1 MKNALRN
8 GKQMTGPPSSES
20 PFCPL
25 HSFRDWR
32 LILRR
37 GSEGNPKGP
46 PLAAVKM
53 LVCVCV
59 CSCVPMISSRGTT
72 SAALPS
78 HVLSNFVS
86 LSLGFSLACSSV
98 MWLGWLP
105 SGSRDLPVSA
115 SPALGFT
122 RICYHA
128 WLFTSV
134 LEIYAEALMLARQ
147 ARHRKRY
154 LPAPT
159 QKLLWFP
166 QPAWHWSPGI
176 PLEALTFVE
185 GQEESGKLYN
195 PGRPSW
201 PFVLFYINEH
211 REMKSVSER
220 GGAEHWRRSRSPEMT
235 KAVNTSRVLETYPSA
250 RKTHEVELEPSFFG

>member
-1 MKNALRN
+1 MRSSPFSPLYLSVLFLAVANFTQEHVKNALRN

-37 GSEGNPKGP
+37 GSEGNPNGP

-134 LEIYAEALMLARQ
+134 LEI
-147 ARHRKRY
+147 
-154 LPAPT
+154 
-159 QKLLWFP
+159 
-166 QPAWHWSPGI
+166 
-176 PLEALTFVE
+176 
-185 GQEESGKLYN
+185 
-195 PGRPSW
+195 
-201 PFVLFYINEH
+201 
-211 REMKSVSER
+211 
-220 GGAEHWRRSRSPEMT
+220 
-235 KAVNTSRVLETYPSA
+235 
-250 RKTHEVELEPSFFG
+250 